1 MGVECAQAADAAPL
15 TVVTGLGLT
24 AETGLCSMT
33 CEGPTNTS
41 AGLVQQTGH
50 IHLSFDSLAGQ
61 FEEEACAKSCQFIS
75 ENVCAP
81 NAGVLTCLG
90 IGFPVIPAPA
100 PEPAPEPCTDY
111 IERSGVE
118 GAAQTIGGAG
128 CGTST

>member
-61 FEEEACAKSCQFIS
+61 AEDEACAKSCQFIS

-90 IGFPVIPAPA
+90 IGFPVIPVPA
-100 PEPAPEPCTDY
+100 PEPA
-111 IERSGVE
+111 
-118 GAAQTIGGAG
+118 
-128 CGTST
+128 TSFE